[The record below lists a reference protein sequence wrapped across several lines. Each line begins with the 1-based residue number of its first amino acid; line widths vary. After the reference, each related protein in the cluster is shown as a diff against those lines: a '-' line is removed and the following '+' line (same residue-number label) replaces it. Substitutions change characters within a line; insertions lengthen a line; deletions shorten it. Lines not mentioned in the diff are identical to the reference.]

1 MQFSSTG
8 SSPEFPLA
16 ISDSSSVTK
25 GLNFKHL
32 LHSQRIPGWVRLE
45 GSSGPTSLPI
55 PELTAQDCEQSFTL
69 ALLLTPKS
77 WPPSCQNKPP
87 HTDPRKSSHL
97 GGRCHHQLWVVNFIF
112 SKGEKKIS
120 RKIWFGNFKKLH
132 LLAKSCVRECVPDSC
147 RSKCIQGE
155 SAGPGH
161 MDTHL
166 VLGGFVLGGALAGL
180 TAFPI
185 ASSGS
190 SVLQLPQK
198 HCRERYSQ

>member
-16 ISDSSSVTK
+16 SSDSSSMTK

-55 PELTAQDCEQSFTL
+55 PELMTQDCEQSFTL

-87 HTDPRKSSHL
+87 HTDPRESSHL

-112 SKGEKKIS
+112 PKGEKKS
-120 RKIWFGNFKKLH
+120 VEKSG
-132 LLAKSCVRECVPDSC
+132 LATLKSCICWQYPVSGNVFLIPAGQNA
-147 RSKCIQGE
+147 SKERVQ
-155 SAGPGH
+155 
-161 MDTHL
+161 
-166 VLGGFVLGGALAGL
+166 VLG
-180 TAFPI
+180 TWI
-185 ASSGS
+185 
-190 SVLQLPQK
+190 
-198 HCRERYSQ
+198 HI